1 MPREHDRI
9 PYLTEI
15 VLESSSGKRE
25 ARISDLGPGGCYIDS
40 IAAVHEGEK
49 VSFDIVMADVQMN
62 FSGEVAY
69 AFPGNGFGVRFTDLT
84 DDKREFI
91 RRAMDAG

>member
-1 MPREHDRI
+1 MPREHERI

-15 VLESSSGKRE
+15 VLESSSGKRQ

-40 IAAVHEGEK
+40 IAAVHDGEV
-49 VSFDIVMADVQMN
+49 VSFDIVMAEERMS

-69 AFPGNGFGVRFTDLT
+69 TFPGNGFGVRFTDLT

-91 RRAMDAG
+91 NRAMNAG